1 MQIGI
6 VFPQTEIGD
15 DPEHVATFA
24 TTAESLG
31 YRHLLAYDH
40 VLGANTASRPGWFG
54 PYTSKSL
61 FHEPFVLFGF
71 LAGITRTIGF
81 ATGVLILPQRQTAL
95 VAKQAA
101 SLDVL
106 CGGRL
111 RLGVGIGWN
120 EVEYE
125 ALGESFKNRGRRSE
139 EQIEVMRKLWAAS
152 EVEYEGEFHTI
163 PDAGILP
170 LPPRRNIP
178 IWIGGMAPVIAERVG
193 RIADGWLPM
202 AQKTLPD
209 EIARMRA
216 SAKAAGRDPDQIGI
230 ECIIPPSATPEA
242 ARDRI
247 EELADLGVSH
257 VSYSLMNLGLDGPTA
272 HIDALKGVWDAVGDL
287 AD

>member
-1 MQIGI
+1 MQIGV

-15 DPEHVATFA
+15 DPDDVAAFA
-24 TTAESLG
+24 TTAEELG

-40 VLGANTASRPGWFG
+40 VLGANTASRPDWFG

-106 CGGRL
+106 CRGRL
-111 RLGVGIGWN
+111 RLGIGIGWN
-120 EVEYE
+120 KVEYE
-125 ALGESFKNRGRRSE
+125 VLGENFGNRGRRSE
-139 EQIEVMRKLWAAS
+139 EQIEVMRELWAES
-152 EVEYEGEFHTI
+152 EVEYEGEWHRI

-170 LPPRRNIP
+170 LPPRRSIP
-178 IWIGGMAPVIAERVG
+178 IWIGGFAPVIAERVG
-193 RIADGWLPM
+193 RLGDGWMPM
-202 AQKTLPD
+202 AHGRLAD
-209 EIARMRA
+209 DIARMRK
-216 SAKAAGRDPDQIGI
+216 SAKEHGRDPDAIGI
-230 ECIIPPSATPEA
+230 ECIIPPSATPAA
-242 ARDRI
+242 ARSKI
-247 EELADLGVSH
+247 NELRDLGVTH
-257 VSYSLMNLGLDGPTA
+257 VCYSMMNLDLDHPRA

-287 AD
+287 SE

>member
-15 DPEHVATFA
+15 DPEDVARFA

-31 YRHLLAYDH
+31 YRHLVAYDH
-40 VLGANTASRPGWFG
+40 VLGANTASRPDWFG

-71 LAGITRTIGF
+71 LAGLTRKIGF

-111 RLGVGIGWN
+111 RLGIGIGWN

-125 ALGESFKNRGRRSE
+125 ALGENFRNRGRRSE
-139 EQIEVMRKLWAAS
+139 EQIDVMRKLWASS
-152 EVEYEGEFHTI
+152 EVEYEGEFHRI

-170 LPPRRNIP
+170 LPPRREIP
-178 IWIGGMAPVIAERVG
+178 IWIGGMAPVVAERVG
-193 RIADGWLPM
+193 RIGDGWLPM
-202 AQKTLPD
+202 AQKGLPD

-230 ECIIPPSATPEA
+230 ECIIPPAATPAE

-247 EELADLGVSH
+247 TQLEDLGVSH
-257 VSYSLMNLGLDGPTA
+257 VSYSLMNLGLGGAAA
-272 HIDALKGVWDAVGDL
+272 HIDALKGVFDAVGDL
-287 AD
+287 SS